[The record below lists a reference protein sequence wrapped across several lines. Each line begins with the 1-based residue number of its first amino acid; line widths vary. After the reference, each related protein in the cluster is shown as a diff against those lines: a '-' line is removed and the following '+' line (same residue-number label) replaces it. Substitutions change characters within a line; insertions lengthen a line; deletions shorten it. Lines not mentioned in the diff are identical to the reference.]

1 MTFEKRRKEAQ
12 RSEQK
17 REKLA
22 RRQARRIE
30 RARKDP
36 PTEGV
41 DPDIAHIVPGPQP
54 EPPQES

>member
-22 RRQARRIE
+22 RRQQRRIE

-36 PTEGV
+36 PAPGV

-54 EPPQES
+54 ETQREE